1 MSRDSPLLHGALNEV
16 KLLLYRYTIAILHNL
31 HYSLLPNK
39 YLDLN
44 QTKAIAGV
52 SGLGPYSLYN
62 YYTNAHPLYG
72 TIIKSEKL

>member
-1 MSRDSPLLHGALNEV
+1 MKSNYYCIG
-16 KLLLYRYTIAILHNL
+16 KLLQYCIIL

-44 QTKAIAGV
+44 QTKVIAGV
-52 SGLGPYSLYN
+52 SGLGPCSLYN

-72 TIIKSEKL
+72 TITKLEKV